1 MRSNAATGFSHRPTA
16 SYTRKVWHSQHGAS
30 LVVSLI
36 MLVAVL
42 MLGISAAQIALQGEK
57 ASRNDRD
64 RQIALQ
70 AAEAALMD
78 AEMDIEGVPGK
89 DLARSGEFGPNKND
103 IFPETEGCSA
113 GPGNKH
119 LGLCNRAEKGE
130 IPIWQ
135 KADLTGSLGEIVSV
149 PYGQFTGQTFQTGKG
164 SLPAKPPRYIIELM
178 PYNRESEGA
187 EMETMTYFYRIT
199 AIGFGVR
206 ETTQVVLQTFYRK
219 DGK

>member
-1 MRSNAATGFSHRPTA
+1 MRSNAVRSLSYRLAA
-16 SYTRKVWHSQHGAS
+16 SDAREMWRSQQGAS

-70 AAEAALMD
+70 AAEAGLMD

-89 DLARSGEFGPNKND
+89 DLARSGIFGPYKNVG
-103 IFPETEGCSA
+103 FPETEGCSA
-113 GPGNKH
+113 GLGNKH
-119 LGLCNRAEKGE
+119 LGLCKRAEEGE

-135 KADLTGSLGEIVSV
+135 KADLTGSSGEIVSV
-149 PYGQFTGQTFQTGKG
+149 PYGQFTGQAFQTGKG

-178 PYNRESEGA
+178 LYNRESETA
-187 EMETMTYFYRIT
+187 EDDATYFYRIT